1 MRTQYCGEVTASD
14 IGKTVTVCGW
24 VHHRRDLGG
33 LIFIELRDRSGLLQ
47 VVFDPVEPE
56 VFTQAERIRKEY
68 VLQITGVLETR
79 PRGTE
84 NHNLKT
90 GLLELRAIS
99 IAVLNTT
106 VGELPFYPADHQ
118 MVGEETRLKYRYL
131 DLRRL
136 DMIQKLQM
144 RARLIKSLRDY
155 LDAQGFID
163 IETPIL
169 TKATPE
175 GARDYL
181 VPSRTHPGAFFAL
194 PQSPQLFKQ
203 LLMMGGVE
211 RYYQVARCFRDEDLR
226 ADRQPEFTQLDI
238 ETSFL
243 DQNGIMQLVEGL
255 LCQLFKTV
263 LNVVLPQPFLRMSYA
278 EAMRRFG
285 VDKPDLRNPLELVD
299 IADLVEDCEFA
310 VFSGPAKHRE
320 GRVAVIR
327 VPEGGEKLTRK
338 EIDAYTQYV
347 AQFGAKGLAYI
358 KVNAID
364 QGRAGLQSPIVKF
377 LSDAALQAILDRTS
391 AAAGD
396 LLFFGADNASVVND
410 ALGALRIKLGQD
422 LQLVDAQAQ
431 RFLWVVDFP
440 LLEKVPGDTRW
451 YAKHHPFTS
460 PNITDVTEFRAAA
473 PESLLSKAY
482 DIVLNGVELGGG
494 SIRISDPT
502 LQQAVFERLG
512 IEPTQAEEKFGFLLE
527 ALRFGCP
534 PHGGLAIGLDR
545 LAMLITQS
553 QSIREVIAFPKTQ
566 TASCPLT
573 AAPST
578 VEDKQLKELNIRVTG
593 GGSGRTQ

>member
-1 MRTQYCGEVTASD
+1 MRTHHCGEVTDSD
-14 IGKTVTVCGW
+14 KGKTITVCGW

-33 LIFIELRDRSGLLQ
+33 LIFIECRDRSGLLQ
-47 VVFDPVEPE
+47 VVFDPLEPE
-56 VFTQAERIRKEY
+56 VFTLAERIRKEY
-68 VLQITGVLETR
+68 VLQVTGIVQAR
-79 PRGTE
+79 PKGTE
-84 NHNLKT
+84 NTNLKT
-90 GLLELRAIS
+90 GLIELKAT
-99 IAVLNTT
+99 ALVVLNTAE
-106 VGELPFYPADHQ
+106 ELPFYPADYQ
-118 MVGEETRLKYRYL
+118 MVGEESRLKYRYL

-136 DMIQKLQM
+136 DMFKKLQM
-144 RARLIKSLRDY
+144 RAQIIKSLRDY

-163 IETPIL
+163 VETPIL

-203 LLMMGGVE
+203 LLMMGGIE

-243 DQNGIMQLVEGL
+243 DQNDIMQLIESMI
-255 LCQLFKTV
+255 CHMFKTV
-263 LNVVLPQPFLRMSYA
+263 LDVELPQPFLRMPYA
-278 EAMRRFG
+278 EAMQRFG

-299 IADLVEDCEFA
+299 IADIVKDCEFG
-310 VFSGPAKHRE
+310 VFSGPANRQE

-327 VPEGGEKLTRK
+327 VPQGGEKFTRK
-338 EIDAYTQYV
+338 EIDDYTQYV
-347 AQFGAKGLAYI
+347 GQFGAKGLAYI

-364 QGRAGLQSPIVKF
+364 QGKAGLQSPIVKF
-377 LSDAALQAILDRTS
+377 LSDEAIQAILDRTQ

-396 LLFFGADNASVVND
+396 LLFFGADNENVVND

-422 LQLVDAQAQ
+422 LGLVDENA
-431 RFLWVVDFP
+431 RKFLWVVDFP
-440 LLEKVPGDTRW
+440 LLEKAPGDTRW

-460 PNITDVTEFRAAA
+460 PNITDVTAFRAAE
-473 PESLLSKAY
+473 PEALLSKAY

-494 SIRISDPT
+494 SVRISDPA
-502 LQQAVFERLG
+502 LQQAAFERLG
-512 IEPTQAEEKFGFLLE
+512 IDPDQAQEKFGFLLE

-534 PHGGLAIGLDR
+534 PHGGLAIGIDR
-545 LAMLITQS
+545 LVMLITQS

-573 AAPST
+573 SAPSS
-578 VEDKQLKELNIRVTG
+578 VEAKQLKDLNIRVL
-593 GGSGRTQ
+593 